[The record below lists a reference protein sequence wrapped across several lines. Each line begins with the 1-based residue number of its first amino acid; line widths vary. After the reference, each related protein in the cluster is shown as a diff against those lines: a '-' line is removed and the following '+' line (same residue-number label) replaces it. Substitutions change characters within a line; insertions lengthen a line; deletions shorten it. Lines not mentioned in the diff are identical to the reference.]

1 VKPRPFGRKIFSPER
16 AMVHEVR
23 GGGSQVPCN
32 RCHVASAKVEV
43 ITRTV
48 SVFVCSG
55 HHKMHHNA
63 ILAAGHQV
71 RAGLSLDL

>member
-1 VKPRPFGRKIFSPER
+1 
-16 AMVHEVR
+16 M
-23 GGGSQVPCN
+23 PCD

-43 ITRTV
+43 IIRTG
-48 SVFVCSG
+48 SVFVCSR

>member
-1 VKPRPFGRKIFSPER
+1 MKRPASER
-16 AMVHEVR
+16 AHHGEKAQAC
-23 GGGSQVPCN
+23 GGGWQVPCN

-43 ITRTV
+43 ITCTG
-48 SVFVCSG
+48 SVFVCSR

-71 RAGLSLDL
+71 RASLSLDL